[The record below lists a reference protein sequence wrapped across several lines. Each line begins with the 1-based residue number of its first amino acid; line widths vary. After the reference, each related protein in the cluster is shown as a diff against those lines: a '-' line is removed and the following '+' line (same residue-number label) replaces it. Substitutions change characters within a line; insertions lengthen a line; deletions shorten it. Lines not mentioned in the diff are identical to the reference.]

1 MPGVKAVITGD
12 DFPAVDPSDRNY
24 DMCTN
29 VMARTKVFYE
39 GHAVAAVA
47 ATTRDQARAAAAAVK
62 AEYEVLPAVLTI
74 DEALAPDAPVL
85 HDHMMT
91 SGANPPAEQASNVSD
106 ITRFSGGD
114 LDAGFAQA
122 DLVIEREF
130 TTKPVHQGYIEP
142 HACVADTGQDG
153 HTTIWCSSQG
163 HFNVRSS
170 TAAMLGWENTRI
182 RVIPAEI
189 GGGFGGKTTIYLEPL
204 AVAMSARAGRPV
216 KMVMTRDEVF
226 RATGPA
232 PGTQIRIKIGADR
245 DGNLVAGDAY
255 LVYSGGAYAG
265 PGGLL
270 GAMTVFESY
279 KIPNFDIEA
288 LNVVV
293 NTARSAAYRAPAAP
307 LTAFAVEAILDEIA
321 EELGIDPIDLRL
333 QNAVAEG
340 DPSTMGF
347 PFARI
352 GFKECLEAVRDHPH
366 YTAPLGPNQGRGV
379 AAGYWF
385 NIGESSSATVN
396 LNEDGTATVVTGSPD
411 IGGSRASMALMA
423 AEELGIDVYDIRPVV
438 GDTDVGRIHRHHRGQ
453 PSHLR
458 HRHGCGGGLPQDGG
472 GAAGPG
478 GQDDGRRHRRHRLGG
493 RPGRLHRQRR
503 REGPAAGGRHHRQGQ
518 AHRRPAHRHGL
529 VGGPR
534 SRARL
539 RGASSAIVEV
549 DQETGVVR
557 VVRYTASQDA
567 GTAIH
572 PSYVEGQIQGGVAQG
587 VGWALNEEYIYDSD
601 GVMENPGFL
610 DYRVPVASDL
620 PMIDAIIVEVPNPA
634 HPYGVRGVGET
645 GIVPPIPAVANAI
658 YNATGCRLRDLPMS
672 PVRVLDAITSN
683 ERLQRLLRSGARAGK
698 GRANRSRPCLP
709 EGPPE
714 LQPAGPH
721 RRTRRGGG
729 GGSHRRRAHRGSR
742 PAVSG
747 PGSRLAGRHL
757 GRDRRPAHRPS
768 RVRAGRRRRAD
779 LLRPPDRRRL
789 TLGDT
794 RRRPARNRR
803 PTVLGS
809 PRHGRR
815 KELFIAIGI
824 YCCST

>member
-1 MPGVKAVITGD
+1 MTVTEPKPSYKYVGTRPVRHDGLEKVTGRARFAADLNMSGQLHGIVVRSPHAHARIVSIDTSEAEAMAGVKAVITGD
-12 DFPAVDPSDRNY
+12 DFPAVDPSHRQY
-24 DMCTN
+24 DMCIN
-29 VMARTKVFYE
+29 VIARDKVLYE

-47 ATTRDQARAAAAAVK
+47 ASTRDQAQAAAAAVK
-62 AEYEVLPAVLTI
+62 VEYEVLPAVLTI
-74 DEALAPDAPVL
+74 EQAMAPGAPLL
-85 HDHMMT
+85 HAHMMT
-91 SGANPPAEQASNVSD
+91 AGANPPAEEPSNISNV
-106 ITRFSGGD
+106 TRFSGGE
-114 LDAGFAQA
+114 LDAGFAEA

-130 TTKPVHQGYIEP
+130 TTQPVHQGYIEP

-153 HTTIWCSSQG
+153 HTTVWCSSQG

-170 TAAMLGWENTRI
+170 TATLLGWETTRI

-204 AVAMSARAGRPV
+204 AVALSAQAGRPV

-232 PGTQIRIKIGADR
+232 PGTKLRIKLGVKS
-245 DGNLVAGDAY
+245 DGTLVAGDAY
-255 LVYSGGAYAG
+255 LIYTNGAYAG

-279 KIPNFDIEA
+279 KIPNFEIEG
-288 LNVVV
+288 LDVVI

-307 LTAFAVEAILDEIA
+307 LTAYAMETMLDEIA
-321 EELGIDPIDLRL
+321 EELGIDPIDFRI
-333 QNAVAEG
+333 QNAVTEG

-352 GFKECLEAVRDHPH
+352 GFVECLEAVRDHPN
-366 YTAPLGPNQGRGV
+366 YKAPLGPNQGRGI

-423 AEELGIDVYDIRPVV
+423 AEELGIDPHDIRPVV
-438 GDTDVGRIHRHHRGQ
+438 GDTEAVGFTDITEGSRATFATGMAVVEACRKMVVELRERAAKMMGVDVDDVDWVDGQ
-453 PSHLR
+453 AVYTGSDGDKDPLSVADITSKAKRTGGPLTATGSLEA
-458 HRHGCGGGLPQDGG
+458 HG
-472 GAAGPG
+472 AGPG
-478 GQDDGRRHRRHRLGG
+478 FAVHVCDL
-493 RPGRLHRQRR
+493 
-503 REGPAAGGRHHRQGQ
+503 
-518 AHRRPAHRHGL
+518 
-529 VGGPR
+529 
-534 SRARL
+534 
-539 RGASSAIVEV
+539 EV
-549 DQETGVVR
+549 DPETGVVR

-601 GVMENPGFL
+601 GVMENPSFL

-658 YNATGCRLRDLPMS
+658 YGATGCRIRDLPMS
-672 PVRVLDAITSN
+672 PIRVLDAITSN
-683 ERLQRLLRSGARAGK
+683 
-698 GRANRSRPCLP
+698 
-709 EGPPE
+709 
-714 LQPAGPH
+714 
-721 RRTRRGGG
+721 
-729 GGSHRRRAHRGSR
+729 GGSNGA
-742 PAVSG
+742 
-747 PGSRLAGRHL
+747 
-757 GRDRRPAHRPS
+757 
-768 RVRAGRRRRAD
+768 
-779 LLRPPDRRRL
+779 
-789 TLGDT
+789 
-794 RRRPARNRR
+794 
-803 PTVLGS
+803 
-809 PRHGRR
+809 
-815 KELFIAIGI
+815 
-824 YCCST
+824 

>member
-1 MPGVKAVITGD
+1 MTVTEPKPSYKYVGTRPVRHDGLEKVTGRARFAADLNMSGQLHGIVVRSPHAHARIVSIDTSEAEAMAGVKAVITGD
-12 DFPAVDPSDRNY
+12 DFPAVDPSHRQY
-24 DMCTN
+24 DMCIN
-29 VMARTKVFYE
+29 VIARDKVLYE

-47 ATTRDQARAAAAAVK
+47 ASTRDQAQAAAAAVK
-62 AEYEVLPAVLTI
+62 VEYEVLPAVLTI
-74 DEALAPDAPVL
+74 EQAMAPGAPLL
-85 HDHMMT
+85 HAHMMT
-91 SGANPPAEQASNVSD
+91 AGANPPAEEPSNISNV
-106 ITRFSGGD
+106 TRFSGGE
-114 LDAGFAQA
+114 LDAGFAEA

-130 TTKPVHQGYIEP
+130 TTQPVHQGYIEP

-153 HTTIWCSSQG
+153 HTTVWCSSQG

-170 TAAMLGWENTRI
+170 TATLLGWETTRI

-204 AVAMSARAGRPV
+204 AVALSAQAGRPV

-232 PGTQIRIKIGADR
+232 PGTQLRIKLGVKS
-245 DGNLVAGDAY
+245 DGTLVAGDAY
-255 LVYSGGAYAG
+255 LIYTNGAYAG

-279 KIPNFDIEA
+279 KIPNFEIEA
-288 LNVVV
+288 LDVVI

-307 LTAFAVEAILDEIA
+307 LTAFAMETMLDEIA
-321 EELGIDPIDLRL
+321 EELGIDPIDFRI
-333 QNAVAEG
+333 QNAVTEG

-352 GFKECLEAVRDHPH
+352 GFVECLEAVRDHPN
-366 YTAPLGPNQGRGV
+366 YKAPLGPNQGRGI

-438 GDTDVGRIHRHHRGQ
+438 GDTEAVGFTDVTEGSRATFATGMAVVEACRRMVVELRGRAAKMMGVDVDDIDWVDGQ
-453 PSHLR
+453 AVYTGSDGDKAPLSVAEITAKAKRTGGPLTATGSLEA
-458 HRHGCGGGLPQDGG
+458 HG
-472 GAAGPG
+472 AGPG
-478 GQDDGRRHRRHRLGG
+478 FAVHVCDL
-493 RPGRLHRQRR
+493 
-503 REGPAAGGRHHRQGQ
+503 
-518 AHRRPAHRHGL
+518 
-529 VGGPR
+529 
-534 SRARL
+534 
-539 RGASSAIVEV
+539 EV
-549 DQETGVVR
+549 DPETGVVR

-601 GVMENPGFL
+601 GVMENPSFL

-658 YNATGCRLRDLPMS
+658 HDATGCRIRDLPMS
-672 PVRVLDAITSN
+672 PIRVLDAITSN
-683 ERLQRLLRSGARAGK
+683 
-698 GRANRSRPCLP
+698 
-709 EGPPE
+709 
-714 LQPAGPH
+714 
-721 RRTRRGGG
+721 
-729 GGSHRRRAHRGSR
+729 GGSNGA
-742 PAVSG
+742 
-747 PGSRLAGRHL
+747 
-757 GRDRRPAHRPS
+757 
-768 RVRAGRRRRAD
+768 
-779 LLRPPDRRRL
+779 
-789 TLGDT
+789 
-794 RRRPARNRR
+794 
-803 PTVLGS
+803 
-809 PRHGRR
+809 
-815 KELFIAIGI
+815 
-824 YCCST
+824 